1 MSAAAAPIPEVWTQ
15 SAPVKVV
22 AVGLE
27 AADSGTQISRPL
39 FTRPVRKA
47 FIKRSQT
54 LPVLQASALDDVVV
68 ARSGDCPKDL
78 RFRRRFEQPS
88 AESHWDNII
97 SAAMDE
103 KDRGPNSCDLLA
115 RIEAPDEQWTDHRHY
130 GPRHV
135 AGRSEG

>member
-54 LPVLQASALDDVVV
+54 FPVLRASALDDIVV
-68 ARSGDCPKDL
+68 ARSENCPKAL
-78 RFRRRFEQPS
+78 RFRRRFAQRS
-88 AESHWDNII
+88 SESHWDNII
-97 SAAMDE
+97 SAAVDE
-103 KDRGPNSCDLLA
+103 KDRGLNSRDLPA
-115 RIEAPDEQWTDHRHY
+115 RIEAPDEQWTD
-130 GPRHV
+130 
-135 AGRSEG
+135 